1 MTKKELNK
9 RQAPNPFNLGKSLAR
24 VFGNFGV
31 SFFGPLVGTGVA
43 ETIYNV
49 GLTFEQSLVIS
60 VIASLFA
67 TGLSISKEVQ
77 HYGYEK

>member
-1 MTKKELNK
+1 MAKNLNNRRASNPFSLNK
-9 RQAPNPFNLGKSLAR
+9 SIAR
-24 VFGNFGV
+24 IFGNFGV

-43 ETIYNV
+43 ETIYNT
-49 GLTFEQSLVIS
+49 GLSFEQSIVIAVIS
-60 VIASLFA
+60 SLFA